1 MVITHNHN
9 NVYQS
14 PPSNTDNVLRLEVQ
28 VDDTKGVEV
37 GDTLTN
43 LKIGTQG
50 FLVEIGTLVFLAV
63 NVVDD
68 TTLMTLKVFGLI
80 RKELKELKP
89 DA

>member
-1 MVITHNHN
+1 M
-9 NVYQS
+9 
-14 PPSNTDNVLRLEVQ
+14 
-28 VDDTKGVEV
+28 DDTKGVEV

-43 LKIGTQG
+43 LEIGTQG

-80 RKELKELKP
+80 RKKLKDKP

>member
-1 MVITHNHN
+1 M
-9 NVYQS
+9 
-14 PPSNTDNVLRLEVQ
+14 
-28 VDDTKGVEV
+28 DDTKGVEV

-43 LKIGTQG
+43 LEIGTQG

-68 TTLMTLKVFGLI
+68 TTLMTLMVFGLI
-80 RKELKELKP
+80 RKELKDKP

>member
-1 MVITHNHN
+1 M
-9 NVYQS
+9 
-14 PPSNTDNVLRLEVQ
+14 
-28 VDDTKGVEV
+28 DDAKGVEV
-37 GDTLTN
+37 GDALTN
-43 LKIGTQG
+43 LEIGTQG

-80 RKELKELKP
+80 RKKLKDKP